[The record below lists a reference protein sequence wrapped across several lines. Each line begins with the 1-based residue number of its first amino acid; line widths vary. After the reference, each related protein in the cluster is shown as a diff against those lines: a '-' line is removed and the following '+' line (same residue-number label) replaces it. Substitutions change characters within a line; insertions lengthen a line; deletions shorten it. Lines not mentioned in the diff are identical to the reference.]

1 MIDYAALRSAIVRP
15 LAAAL
20 GIPVILSD
28 QTGQIP
34 PYPFVTYKMTSPYLE
49 TSVHGAESVTDT
61 GDGLKRTQEKHVEVV
76 FSFTVHSKDPDEA
89 YQRCY
94 ALIEHFDFAGRDAL
108 RDVGIVVVNVT
119 NVQNRDVFLTIEYE
133 RRVGCDVRFRVLN
146 RSELIPDPDAGDFI
160 ESAEI
165 QYEG

>member
-1 MIDYAALRSAIVRP
+1 LIDYAALRSAIVRP

-28 QTGQIP
+28 QTGQMP
-34 PYPFVTYKMTSPYLE
+34 SYPFVTYKMTSPYLE
-49 TSVHGAESVTDT
+49 TSVHGAESVRDAP
-61 GDGLKRTQEKHVEVV
+61 DGIKVTQEKVVEVV
-76 FSFTVHSKDPDEA
+76 FSFTVHSKDADEA
-89 YQRCY
+89 YQLCY

>member
-1 MIDYAALRSAIVRP
+1 
-15 LAAAL
+15 
-20 GIPVILSD
+20 
-28 QTGQIP
+28 
-34 PYPFVTYKMTSPYLE
+34 
-49 TSVHGAESVTDT
+49 VHGAESVRDAP
-61 GDGLKRTQEKHVEVV
+61 DGIKVTQEKVVEVV
-76 FSFTVHSKDPDEA
+76 FSFTVHSKDADDA

-94 ALIEHFDFAGRDAL
+94 ALIEFFDFTGRDAL
-108 RDVGIVVVNVT
+108 RDVGIIVVNVT

>member
-1 MIDYAALRSAIVRP
+1 MLDYAGIRSSIVRP

-20 GIPVILSD
+20 GIPVIMGD

-34 PYPFVTYKMTSPYLE
+34 PYPFITYKMTSPYLE
-49 TSVHGAESVTDT
+49 TSVHAAESVTDT
-61 GDGLKRTQEKHVEVV
+61 ADGIKRMQDKHVEVV
-76 FSFTVHSKDPDEA
+76 FSFTVHSSDADDA

-94 ALIEHFDFAGRDAL
+94 ALVEYFDFTGRDAL
-108 RDVGIVVVNVT
+108 RGAGIVVVNVT

>member
-49 TSVHGAESVTDT
+49 TSVHGAESVRDAP
-61 GDGLKRTQEKHVEVV
+61 DGIKVLQEKVVEVV
-76 FSFTVHSKDPDEA
+76 FSFTVHSKDADEA
-89 YQRCY
+89 YQLCY
-94 ALIEHFDFAGRDAL
+94 ALVEYFDFAGRDAL
-108 RDVGIVVVNVT
+108 RDAGITVVGIS

-133 RRVGCDVRFRVLN
+133 RRVGCDVRFRVVN
-146 RSELIPDPDAGDFI
+146 RSEMTPTAEVGDYI
-160 ESAEI
+160 ETADI
-165 QYEG
+165 TEGS